1 MLEFFNEMFYFVIYF
16 HFVAGIARSSSELA
30 SYKPRPCKKRHIPMR
45 VNRFLCLIL
54 KLSRLE
60 KIDCPTKTIVTDFE
74 QKPRVVYYENNY
86 IGDVFI

>member
-1 MLEFFNEMFYFVIYF
+1 LLFIFILWQES
-16 HFVAGIARSSSELA
+16 ARSSSELA
-30 SYKPRPCKKRHIPMR
+30 SYKPRPCKKLHIPMR

-54 KLSRLE
+54 KLSRE